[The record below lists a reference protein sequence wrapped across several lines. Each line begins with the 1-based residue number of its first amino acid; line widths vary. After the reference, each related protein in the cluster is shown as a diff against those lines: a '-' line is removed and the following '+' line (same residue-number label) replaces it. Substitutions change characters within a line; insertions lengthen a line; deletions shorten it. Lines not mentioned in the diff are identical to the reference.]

1 MHGNKIDGAEVL
13 ALYQAGLTHAEIA
26 RRLGVDRRSV
36 SGWLNR
42 HGYYRNT
49 GRVER
54 LTNSDSKEQI
64 EKCLRC
70 PFRDCKATST
80 WCPLMGEEKSEC
92 EERNAESPDPV
103 P

>member
-1 MHGNKIDGAEVL
+1 MRGNKIDGDKVL
-13 ALYQAGLTHAEIA
+13 PLYQAGLTHAEIA

-42 HGYYRNT
+42 HGYYRRT
-49 GRVER
+49 GEVKR
-54 LTNSDSKEQI
+54 LTSYDSKAQI

-80 WCPLMGEEKSEC
+80 WCPLMEEGKK
-92 EERNAESPDPV
+92 
-103 P
+103 